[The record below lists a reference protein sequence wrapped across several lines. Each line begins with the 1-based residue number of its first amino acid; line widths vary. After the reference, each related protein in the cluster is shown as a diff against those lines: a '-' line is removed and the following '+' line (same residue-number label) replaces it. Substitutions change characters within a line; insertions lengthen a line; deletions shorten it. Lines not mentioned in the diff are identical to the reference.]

1 MNKRWLAA
9 VAAVFTGM
17 TTLLVLLSLVGRAGH
32 GVSRPALAASSETAA
47 LTVTAVDPT
56 SAPNDL
62 DTAIV
67 ITGAGFLPGLT
78 GTLAMPPP
86 KAYLGSAELAE
97 VTWVSSTTLRAAV
110 LWGMDPGV
118 YTLTVVNPDGGTA
131 SLTDAYTVTRGIGVW
146 NAGELYG
153 GNIDKI
159 VINPLTPTTL
169 YALAND
175 VGLFRSQD
183 GGESW
188 SFKVNV
194 NVEDLAIDPL
204 SPSRIYRFGYPHSGG
219 GLYRSD
225 NEGETWI
232 PLTATFPIT
241 QTSGRDCEG
250 VGHQLST
257 ISGTVY
263 ATACGGNGSESGL
276 IASTDHGETWMPLMD
291 GLTDTQVTALAFHPT
306 DPLTMYLGTANG
318 NVFISHTGGMSWTF
332 ASKPLGNVGQIAVSP
347 FGDHEVWVS
356 TGWMWWGD
364 PCGGFKSVNAELTS
378 WTPITGLAYYFCG
391 DSPIL
396 FAPETWGEAYSKTVF
411 VYTYKT
417 IDGGATWQPFG
428 PGNYA
433 EIRAVHPSDPDV
445 IYSGSSPASS
455 PSGVHRTTDGG
466 MTWELA
472 SQGLTGVFPWSLE
485 VGPDQ
490 PDVVFAGTN
499 VQALFKGTG
508 GGRAWKRL
516 PIDYGGGRGGSIQVD
531 PVTPTRIY
539 AGAGYATGFGV
550 HISNDGGDTWPTFVP
565 IDPPE
570 VYSQCNQTVYTLLA
584 VPGEP
589 GTLLAGVN
597 HVAGSCIPGYGSIYR
612 SPDFGEH
619 WGRVYP
625 TQPQESNQFS
635 DLACDAVT
643 PTIVYASRYGDGMLR
658 STDAG
663 LTWEPTGAGIP
674 ALDHVLSIAAEP
686 GPPYRVFVNS
696 EPGLG
701 EGLYL
706 SEDHGVSWRQADS
719 PMVGFNIEQILFA
732 PGVAPG
738 DSSVLYAAALQ
749 GLFRS
754 TGGVQPWSRAAG
766 ALGRVPIFSLAVVT
780 ATDRVIL
787 YRGSKQRPAA
797 RWSAPACTA
806 IRRGSH
812 ACFCR

>member
-1 MNKRWLAA
+1 
-9 VAAVFTGM
+9 
-17 TTLLVLLSLVGRAGH
+17 
-32 GVSRPALAASSETAA
+32 
-47 LTVTAVDPT
+47 
-56 SAPNDL
+56 
-62 DTAIV
+62 
-67 ITGAGFLPGLT
+67 
-78 GTLAMPPP
+78 
-86 KAYLGSAELAE
+86 
-97 VTWVSSTTLRAAV
+97 
-110 LWGMDPGV
+110 V

-433 EIRAVHPSDPDV
+433 ETRALHPSDPEV
-445 IYSGSSPASS
+445 IYSGHSSSS
-455 PSGVHRTTDGG
+455 SGVHRTTNGG

-570 VYSQCNQTVYTLLA
+570 VYSQCNQTVDTLLP

-589 GTLLAGVN
+589 GTLLAGVS

-612 SPDFGEH
+612 STDYGEH

-674 ALDHVLSIAAEP
+674 ALDQVLSIAAEP
-686 GPPYRVFVNS
+686 GTPYRVFVNT
-696 EPGLG
+696 EAGLG

-732 PGVAPG
+732 PGLAPG

-754 TGGVQPWSRAAG
+754 TDGVQSWQPAAG
-766 ALGRVPIFSLAVVT
+766 ALGHVPIYSLAVVT

-787 YRGSKQRPAA
+787 YAGTTGGSVAETPSTRIQAKTGGTLV
-797 RWSAPACTA
+797 SAGVYRYTTRITRVYLPLIFKSFAP
-806 IRRGSH
+806 
-812 ACFCR
+812 